1 MKKTHSKPGT
11 LTRLF
16 GKKQQDNSLF
26 VDSPPWILPQT
37 SKRGASKEEHDTPF
51 ASFSFADDD
60 SGTATLRNRP
70 RVRPFLP
77 FSSSNNQE
85 THGLAIPTPSV
96 PMSFADNIS
105 LGNGPK
111 PNGNYRLYSSAGDLR
126 QISYG
131 DDFLEDDIPPPPSV
145 PPPPPPSVPPPPP
158 PSVAPPPP
166 PPPPPPPLPRE
177 MFPSSTVSSPVS
189 PAPPDFIPP
198 EPPLGASPARAA
210 LLPTPTGTPFQSV
223 SKWKSETILN
233 TVQSDDHASI
243 PNRNSWYVGAPNSP
257 AHPHKSD
264 PHLTFP
270 RSFKVPPPAP
280 VRSSSIPYPEQK
292 THQANDTFY
301 GSNSSQTSVRPP
313 IPSSFNPS
321 AEAKVFSATPQELK
335 PTNDTINKRKSVI
348 IMEDPTSP
356 SQSWD
361 SNKISESS
369 SNNPTNSPGPI
380 PPKPVKTIPQISVSP
395 ETEGRQWNSESS
407 NVDPTKGEII
417 IPSAG
422 TLSSKDSQRPTSN
435 IHQLKEELDAVMAVR
450 VKQDEEVLNP
460 RDSSDV
466 NKLTGNMT
474 SDFVNPDAA
483 QLLKAVSKNIPL
495 MPESSITKQKDD
507 HPEDD
512 WSPINDHSP
521 DILGPNVSSSDVIQ
535 KQPNQIK
542 EIQNQLSALLSGRG
556 EKQVEEP
563 PNLKRSVACNKFSGN
578 GSVVDAIIP
587 DSSKPSKTGMKLIPL
602 LPAGGSAKKEE
613 EDTKSS
619 LSHAPEK
626 VPTTVSPSP
635 TDTTQKKQNKISKL
649 KNDLEALLSPTKKEE
664 KPSLKPASSKHVLDI
679 KKDTENVKSKQ
690 INTGEPELL
699 KAVMKKIP
707 LLPPNGENAV
717 KEMDSAVPDKILN
730 NKTILDIVIPEPDY
744 LPLDSNQEHEH
755 SKPDRTLKTE
765 NALQIS
771 EGVSPPQ
778 YKDQQ
783 LQQTSVPQYKIHH
796 DRKPSASSVSSLVSL
811 TSELGQQINTT
822 KTSINIP
829 ASSDSP
835 AEQPSSLLTSTSR
848 APEQPS
854 SLLTSTSRAP
864 EQPSSLL
871 TSTSRAPE
879 QPSSLLTSTSRA
891 PEQPFSLLTSTSRA
905 PEQPFSLLTSTSRA
919 PEQPS
924 SLLTSTSRA
933 PEQPSSLLT
942 STSRAP
948 EQPSS
953 LTSTSRAPEQQFSLL
968 TSTSRAPEQPFS
980 LLTSTSRAPEQ
991 PFSLLTSTSRAPEQ
1005 PSSLLTSTSRAPEQ
1019 PFSLLTSTSRAPEQP
1034 FSLLTSTLST
1044 PEQPSSLS
1052 TATLRTSEH
1061 PSSLSTST
1069 SRWENRVLMH
1079 PVTGEEVE
1087 AGTPLALLLAA
1098 KSRAQK
1104 GKCSIS
1110 QERPSINEKL
1120 SMKRSE
1126 TSSAILQ
1133 YSDSNPN
1140 SFVVVPKP
1148 QARDPQFMLNDNK
1161 ECWTPMYNERPVDD
1175 TLERRN
1181 TDTKPGAFS
1190 SSTPDKLF
1198 NKASRKD
1205 EEPQKSDITRI
1216 NQGLAEAVNEKNSSN
1231 ASQSYLT
1238 NMSDLQVSSFYSP
1251 LPITITGQM
1260 DWKNGEP
1267 QNVVSTSLASGLLP
1281 SRNVTQSYAKDTSDF
1296 QISSFA
1302 TPTPYSIGEQKREDF
1317 NYELIPP
1324 PPEFSNDIDN
1334 SVQTYSSS
1342 NIQKRDSSYQNRFP
1356 VHSETM
1362 DMNPGFSRP
1371 VYDRSY
1377 MVSQTLPNSSYRQY
1391 PSDSYSSNTSGNRN
1405 SQTLIKKRLYIPEP
1419 ERPTTYG
1426 KMSMSTRTLPS
1437 PTSYHPNMNQY
1448 SSPMIT
1454 DIRRTSLA
1462 SRSGIPGRKMSL
1474 ENPGRLIP
1482 SSAMMNEMKHKMHYP
1497 EFSYN
1502 KGASR
1507 TQHHSSPY
1515 QVTTFTVRPGTRQPI
1530 SYSHQNNPY

>member
-891 PEQPFSLLTSTSRA
+891 PEQPFSLLTST
-905 PEQPFSLLTSTSRA
+905 
-919 PEQPS
+919 
-924 SLLTSTSRA
+924 
-933 PEQPSSLLT
+933 
-942 STSRAP
+942 
-948 EQPSS
+948 
-953 LTSTSRAPEQQFSLL
+953 
-968 TSTSRAPEQPFS
+968 
-980 LLTSTSRAPEQ
+980 
-991 PFSLLTSTSRAPEQ
+991 
-1005 PSSLLTSTSRAPEQ
+1005 
-1019 PFSLLTSTSRAPEQP
+1019 
-1034 FSLLTSTLST
+1034 LST